1 MAKLKIALLGAGGN
15 TIDIFEQ
22 LKEFTEYET
31 LGYFNKSEDHLIK
44 NFTDLNY
51 LGTESDLDIGS
62 LDGLVITFAG
72 IGRTIALRKAAFE
85 KYKQIAL
92 SLFFK
97 ESLISKYSQI
107 SKKGVII
114 FGSTVV
120 KSFTNIEDNVFI
132 NSGAIIGHHVNIKRN
147 CVISL
152 GVIIG
157 GKSTIEEEV
166 FIGMGARI
174 FQGVKIG
181 KCSIIGSGVIVRK
194 DLPPNSKVL

>member
-1 MAKLKIALLGAGGN
+1 MVKLKIALLGAGGN

-22 LKEFTEYET
+22 LKEFSEYEI
-31 LGYFNKSEDHLIK
+31 LGYFNKSEDNLIK
-44 NFTDLNY
+44 NLTDY
-51 LGTESDLDIGS
+51 LGTEADLDMSS
-62 LDGLVITFAG
+62 LDGLIITFAG
-72 IGRTIALRKAAFE
+72 IGRTIASRKAAFE
-85 KYKQIAL
+85 KYNQRAL

-132 NSGAIIGHHVNIKRN
+132 NSGSIIGHHVNIKRN